1 MKKFNMYIAL
11 ILVMSLF
18 ACNGQKSS
26 QANQTI
32 QAQEAPNTVAMSS
45 QPISVLDQLNLSEI
59 VLIDVRTPEEY
70 QAGHVENALNI
81 NFFDENFTDQIKDLN
96 TDKTLYLYC
105 RSGKRSMNASKAL
118 SSLGYQVVN
127 LEGGYN
133 VYSALKQ

>member
-1 MKKFNMYIAL
+1 MKKLNTYIAL

-18 ACNGQKSS
+18 ACNGQQSS
-26 QANQTI
+26 DANQSTKTE
-32 QAQEAPNTVAMSS
+32 EATATVTMSS
-45 QPISVLDQLNLSEI
+45 QPISVLDEVQMDEI
-59 VLIDVRTPEEY
+59 MLIDVRTPEEY

-118 SSLGYQVVN
+118 SALGYKVVN

-133 VYSALKQ
+133 AYSASK

>member
-1 MKKFNMYIAL
+1 MKKLNIYIAL

-18 ACNGQKSS
+18 ACNGQQSS
-26 QANQTI
+26 DTHQSAKNE
-32 QAQEAPNTVAMSS
+32 EATATVTMSS
-45 QPISVLDQLNLSEI
+45 QPISVLDEVQMDEI
-59 VLIDVRTPEEY
+59 MLIDVRTPEEY

-81 NFFDENFTDQIKDLN
+81 NFFDENFTDQIKELN

-118 SSLGYQVVN
+118 SALGYKVVN

-133 VYSALKQ
+133 AYSASK

>member
-18 ACNGQKSS
+18 ACNGQQSS

-32 QAQEAPNTVAMSS
+32 QEEAPNTVAMSS

>member
-11 ILVMSLF
+11 FLVMSLF
-18 ACNGQKSS
+18 ACNGQQSS
-26 QANQTI
+26 QANQTT
-32 QAQEAPNTVAMSS
+32 QTEEAPKTVAMSS

-133 VYSALKQ
+133 VYSASKQ